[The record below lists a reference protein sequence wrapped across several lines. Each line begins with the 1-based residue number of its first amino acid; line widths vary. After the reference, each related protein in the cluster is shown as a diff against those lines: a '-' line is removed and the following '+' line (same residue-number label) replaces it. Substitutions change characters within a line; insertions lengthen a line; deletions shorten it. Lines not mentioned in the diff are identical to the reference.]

1 MRQFVTITLLYLTC
15 WLWSCQ
21 TKPTLFTKQSSSDT
35 GIRFANRLE
44 ETVDS
49 TMARLN
55 ILEYLY
61 FYNGGGVAT
70 GDVNND
76 GLLDVYFV
84 SSQGKNALY
93 LNKGGL
99 KFEDITEKAG
109 VAGMA
114 SWQTGVSM
122 ADVNGDGLL
131 DMYVSAVGKYKM
143 LKGHNE
149 LYINRGVG
157 KDGVPVFD
165 EKSKEYGLDFEGFST
180 QATFFD
186 YDRDGDLDCYLLTH
200 ATHSVSSY
208 DKVSA
213 RGFRDN
219 EAGDHLYKN
228 LKSER
233 AKERKSDG
241 SALPE
246 PSLFRS
252 FTLSPLFT
260 DVSAEAG
267 IYGAAMGYGL
277 GVVTADFNNDG
288 WDDIYVSNDFHEDD
302 YFYINQK
309 NGTFKEEVKS
319 HFKHLSKYSMGC
331 DVADVNNDGRLDVFT
346 SDMHPPDEVTE
357 KMSLGE
363 DAFDIYQYKLQ
374 FGFYNQ
380 YSRNALQINA
390 GQERFVDAGIFAGV
404 SSTDWTWSPL
414 LADFD
419 NDGIRDVFIS
429 NGIPHRPNDLD
440 YLKYLSSDL
449 DTMIFKVQ
457 PVFAQKVADQKAIEQ
472 MPDGAVANFIFRGS
486 PQLRYENKS
495 EDWGF
500 TEKTVS
506 NGAVYADLDNDGDL
520 DIITN
525 DLNSEAGVYEN
536 TVNGKQ
542 NYLTVKLTGN
552 QPNTQG
558 IGAKV
563 ILRTGGDS
571 LQVWHQ
577 QPVRGF
583 MSSVSPWLNAG
594 LGSHKTVDS
603 LIVIWPDGKMQQL
616 ANVKTNQQLTLRQSD
631 AQMDGKNYAIRSPQP
646 PVFTEDSTRL
656 RLSHRE
662 NEFAEFT
669 REPLMPFK
677 ASTDGPKMAVGDVNG
692 DGLDD
697 VFLCGA
703 RDQAGQLAIQ
713 QRDRSE
719 GRTPAGAGTFAPS
732 AQPDF
737 LADAAAEDTDALFFD
752 ADGDKDLDL
761 YVVSGGNEF
770 VRGMTELQDRLY
782 RNDGKGHFT
791 KDKTALPP
799 MDENKS
805 SVAAADVDGDG
816 DLDLFVGSRS
826 VAFRY
831 GDVPPSFLLLNNG
844 KGIFQDKTKQMAPGL
859 AQAGLVTDALWT
871 DIDGDKDPDLVV
883 VGEWTGVQIFVND
896 RKSLKPL
903 DGPLANLKGLWHSV
917 AAADMD
923 NDGDTDLVVGNLG
936 QNTKFIKHR
945 NRSGAPADPDKPLL
959 RMYANDLDRNGR
971 MEQLLTYQRDGNW
984 YPVAS
989 RDELAKMAPIII
1001 NKRFT
1006 KYNQYAGKTMDDL
1019 FKEDE
1024 LSTAKLFEVNTF
1036 ASVYLENKGAGGGGH
1051 PQFAVHELPSEA
1063 QFAPVYAI
1071 SLMDADGDGK
1081 LDILCGGNLYG
1092 VSTYQGQYDASYGW
1106 LLKGNGK
1113 GGFQTIWPVQS
1124 GWLADGELRDIQPVS
1139 VAVRRSGAKKG
1150 ILVARNNRAVQFF
1163 GLK

>member
-1 MRQFVTITLLYLTC
+1 MRQFVTSTLIFLTC
-15 WLWSCQ
+15 WLLSCQ
-21 TKPTLFTKQSSSDT
+21 TKPTLFKKQSSSET
-35 GIRFANRLE
+35 GISFANRLE
-44 ETVDS
+44 ETGD
-49 TMARLN
+49 TTRLN

-70 GDVNND
+70 GDLNND

-99 KFEDITEKAG
+99 KFEDITDKAG
-109 VAGMA
+109 VGGTAT
-114 SWQTGVSM
+114 WQTGVSM

-131 DMYVSAVGKYKM
+131 DMYVSAVGKYKSC
-143 LKGHNE
+143 KGHNE
-149 LYINRGVG
+149 LYINRGAG

-165 EKSKEYGLDFEGFST
+165 EKAKEYGLDFEGFST

-219 EAGDHLYKN
+219 EAGDHLYRN
-228 LKSER
+228 
-233 AKERKSDG
+233 DG
-241 SALPE
+241 GNGS
-246 PSLFRS
+246 
-252 FTLSPLFT
+252 SPRFV
-260 DVSAEAG
+260 DVSAQAG

-302 YFYINQK
+302 YFYVNQK
-309 NGTFKEEVKS
+309 NGTFKEEVKA

-380 YSRNALQINA
+380 YSRNALQINV
-390 GQERFVDAGIFAGV
+390 GQDRFVDAGIFAGV

-440 YLKYLSSDL
+440 YLKYLSSDI
-449 DTMIFKVQ
+449 DTMIYKMQ

-472 MPDGAVANFIFRGS
+472 MPDGAVANFIFRGTGTPGR

-536 TVNGKQ
+536 TVNGRQ
-542 NYLTVKLTGN
+542 NYLTIKLTGN
-552 QPNTQG
+552 QLNTQG
-558 IGAKV
+558 VGAKV

-571 LQVWHQ
+571 LQVLHQ

-583 MSSVSPWLNAG
+583 MSSVSPWLHAG
-594 LGSHKTVDS
+594 LGSLKTVDS

-616 ANVKTNQQLTLRQSD
+616 AHVKTNQQLTLRQSD
-631 AQMDGKNYAIRSPQP
+631 ARMDGKNYAIRLAQAPI
-646 PVFTEDSTRL
+646 FTEDSTRL

-692 DGLDD
+692 DKLDD

-703 RDQAGQLAIQ
+703 RDQAGQLVIQ
-713 QRDRSE
+713 QR
-719 GRTPAGAGTFAPS
+719 AGTFAPS

-770 VRGMTELQDRLY
+770 VRGMTELGDRLY

-791 KDKTALPP
+791 KDKTALPL

-816 DLDLFVGSRS
+816 DLDLFVGGRS
-826 VAFRY
+826 VAFGY

-844 KGIFQDKTKQMAPGL
+844 NRNRAGGPAGASQFQDKTKQIAPGL
-859 AQAGLVTDALWT
+859 VTAGLVTDALWT

-883 VGEWTGVQIFVND
+883 VGEWTGVQIFENN
-896 RKSLKPL
+896 RGSLKPL
-903 DGPLANLKGLWHSV
+903 GGTLANLKGLWHSV

-936 QNTKFIKHR
+936 QNTKFIKQE
-945 NRSGAPADPDKPLL
+945 KPLL

-971 MEQLLTYQRDGNW
+971 MEQLLTYQRDGQW

-1006 KYNQYAGKTMDDL
+1006 KYSMYAGKTMDDL
-1019 FKEDE
+1019 FEEDE

-1036 ASVYLENKGAGGGGH
+1036 ASVYLENKGNRE
-1051 PQFAVHELPSEA
+1051 FAVHELPSEA
-1063 QFAPVYAI
+1063 QFAPIYAI
-1071 SLMDADGDGK
+1071 SVMDADGDGK

-1106 LLKGNGK
+1106 MLKGNGK
-1113 GGFQTIWPVQS
+1113 GGFTTLWPAQS
-1124 GWLADGELRDIQPVS
+1124 GWLVDGELRDIQPIS
-1139 VAVRRSGAKKG
+1139 VAVRRSGSKKG
-1150 ILVARNNRAVQFF
+1150 ILVARNNQAVQFF
-1163 GLK
+1163 GLN